1 MNRLRDAK
9 KNAAEQSEA
18 AEDFE
23 KAFPPHE
30 AKEVQDMIT
39 NWNIDPVNMPDPYAD
54 IPMSA

>member
-1 MNRLRDAK
+1 MPK